1 MKTARPVVVEA
12 LMHQDQ
18 AGYANLVLDA
28 ALKNAALS
36 PQDAA
41 FASAVFYGTIERRNT
56 LDYCLNA
63 YL

>member
-1 MKTARPVVVEA
+1 MKTARTVVVEA

-56 LDYCLNA
+56 LD
-63 YL
+63 